1 MSTER
6 EDIARLTAQVE
17 ALLERVMQLEG
28 QVYRL
33 MESQTVEAEVF
44 ILRDDRAEI
53 RARLDLREYAP
64 RLTFYDRLGHER
76 LHIGL
81 HADGTPDLPGMWR

>member
-33 MESQTVEAEVF
+33 MESPTVEAEAFV
-44 ILRDDRAEI
+44 LRDDRAEV
-53 RARLDLREYAP
+53 RARLDIRDHAT
-64 RLTFYDRLGHER
+64 RLTFYDSIGHER

-81 HADGTPDLPGMWR
+81 HADGTPDVSDLSR